1 MRAAYIFVVAG
12 ILYSVPFS
20 DLDLRWKFAKCDPSC
35 GAKCAEERDKAE
47 GIREVEE
54 LHGSKIVIAGWVS
67 LGR

>member
-20 DLDLRWKFAKCDPSC
+20 DMDLRWKFAECDPG
-35 GAKCAEERDKAE
+35 GAKRAEERDKTE